1 MVNYRLYWALFVVV
15 IAFGTSRADGQAT
28 QASAPAWNQI
38 HNFVYQLQN
47 IDLKAIAKTQFDL
60 AVIDYSADG
69 SESTRFSKA
78 QIESLQNSPAGAK
91 RVLAYL
97 SIGEAE
103 DYRYYWQ
110 GGWKK
115 SPPDF
120 LGPVDPDWAGNYKVK
135 FWDPAWQKIVF
146 NYEDKIIDAG
156 FDGVYLDVID
166 SYQFWQ
172 EKGHANSEQEMVD
185 FVKAIATH
193 ARETRGVKD
202 FAVFVQNAEE
212 LSSHKDYVA
221 AVTGIGREDLFYD
234 GNSKVAADETRFAIS
249 KLNAF
254 KDAGKPVLVIDYPT
268 DAAKIDEVYSC
279 AAAKGFVPYVAR
291 RELDRLT
298 INKGHAPD

>member
-1 MVNYRLYWALFVVV
+1 MRTDA
-15 IAFGTSRADGQAT
+15 QAT
-28 QASAPAWNQI
+28 QPSSPAWNQV

-47 IDLKAIAKTQFDL
+47 IDLNAIAKTKFDL
-60 AVIDYSADG
+60 AVIDYSSDG
-69 SESTRFSKA
+69 SESTRFTKR
-78 QIESLQNSPAGAK
+78 QIESLQTDPPHPK

-110 GGWKK
+110 SSWKK

-120 LGPVDPDWAGNYKVK
+120 LGPVDPDWPGNFKVR

-146 NYEDKIIDAG
+146 DYEDKIIDAG

-172 EKGHANSEQEMVD
+172 EKGQANTEQEMVD
-185 FVKAIATH
+185 FVKSIAAH
-193 ARETRGVKD
+193 AREVRGAKN

-212 LSSHKDYVA
+212 LSSHKDYID
-221 AVTGIGREDLFYD
+221 AVTGIGREDLYYD
-234 GNSKVAADETRFAIS
+234 GNSKVAADETKFAIS

-254 KDAGKPVLVIDYPT
+254 KDAGKLVLVIDYPT
-268 DAAKIDEVYSC
+268 ELAKIDQVYSR
-279 AAAKGFVPYVAR
+279 AQSKGFLPYVGR

-298 INKGHAPD
+298 INKGHEPD

>member
-1 MVNYRLYWALFVVV
+1 MAKYKAFSALILIVVA
-15 IAFGTSRADGQAT
+15 IRTEAQITRP
-28 QASAPAWNQI
+28 SAPAWNRI

-47 IDLKAIAKTQFDL
+47 IDIKAIGKTKFDL

-69 SESTRFSKA
+69 SDATRFSKL
-78 QIESLQNSPAGAK
+78 QIESLQTDPVHPK

-110 GGWKK
+110 SSWKK

-120 LGPVDPDWAGNYKVK
+120 VGPVDPDWPGNYKVK

-146 NYEDKIIDAG
+146 EYEDKIIDAG

-166 SYQFWQ
+166 AYEFWRD
-172 EKGHANSEQEMVD
+172 KGHANSEQEMVD
-185 FVKAIATH
+185 FVRAIATH
-193 ARETRGVKD
+193 ARDVRGVKN

-212 LSSHKDYVA
+212 LSSHKDYVDT
-221 AVTGIGREDLFYD
+221 VTGIGREDLFFD
-234 GNSKVAADETRFAIS
+234 GNSKVAPEETKFAIS

-254 KDAGKPVLVIDYPT
+254 KDAGKLVLVIDYPT
-268 DAAKIDEVYSC
+268 DQVKIDEVYSR
-279 AAAKGFVPYVAR
+279 AAAHGFVPYVAR
-291 RELDRLT
+291 RQLDQLT
-298 INKGHAPD
+298 INKGHAPE